1 VEQVDV
7 ITVKVPKELKAKM
20 KQIDVNWSEYIRQ
33 CVQKKIDQEKRTA
46 ASDVLDEIRKTT
58 KPTSTQEVVAWIR
71 EDRDSTNPS
80 LRFKLDGSLRGIDD
94 SYKKRFDRL

>member
-33 CVQKKIDQEKRTA
+33 CVQKKINQEKRKT
-46 ASDVLDEIRKTT
+46 ASDALDQIRKTT
-58 KPTSTQEVVAWIR
+58 KPTSTQQVVAWIR
-71 EDRDSTNPS
+71 EDRE
-80 LRFKLDGSLRGIDD
+80 R
-94 SYKKRFDRL
+94 